1 MGNGIMVGVR
11 AFVHLFVEP
20 GQLERV
26 GEELAKFKEI
36 TDVFEVTGEYDI
48 IILVSS
54 EDVSSFRKFVLE
66 KLLKV
71 PGVRSAVTS
80 IVLYTYKK
88 EGEVVYE

>member
-1 MGNGIMVGVR
+1 MAGVK

-20 GQLERV
+20 SQLEKV
-26 GEELAKFKEI
+26 GEELAKFEEV

-48 IILVSS
+48 IILVSAD
-54 EDVSSFRKFVLE
+54 DVGGFRRFVSG

-80 IVLYTYKK
+80 IVLHTYKR